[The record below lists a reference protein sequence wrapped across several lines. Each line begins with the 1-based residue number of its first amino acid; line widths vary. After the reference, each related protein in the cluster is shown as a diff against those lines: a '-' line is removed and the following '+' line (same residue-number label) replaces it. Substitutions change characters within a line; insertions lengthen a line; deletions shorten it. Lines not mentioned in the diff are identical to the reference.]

1 MRATA
6 TTEAPAST
14 TADTIAVGVF
24 EDEGVAHDLP
34 GGALAAL
41 LDAGEAKRSFK
52 HLAAWHHEG
61 RRWLVVGLGARDAFT
76 TERARIAAAL
86 VHGRAKELGTRTLC
100 WEVPHHVGDDVVG
113 GLVEGTLLAGYRF
126 DRCKSSN
133 GGNERG
139 VEELVLSAHHDVAA
153 PVDRALV
160 VAEAVNAA
168 RDLQNAPA
176 NVLTPT
182 ALGERA
188 LALEGVAVEVEG
200 PGQIEARG
208 MGSFMAV
215 ARGSY
220 EEPRLITLTYAPE
233 NAVGPHLALVGKAVT
248 FDSGGISIKPG
259 AKMADMK
266 FDMSGGA
273 AVIEAIGAIARLGL
287 PLRVT
292 GVVGAT
298 ENMPSGRSMRPS
310 DVVTAMNGTTIEV
323 INTDCEGRMVL
334 ADCLAHAVN
343 LGAERIVDLATLTGA
358 MANFF
363 GSTYA
368 GLLGDDDDWVAAVRA
383 AGERTG
389 ELVWRLPLHDEYA
402 ELIKGSTGDIV
413 NLNEPRGAGGITAAQ
428 FLQHFTGGVPW
439 AHIDM
444 AGTADN
450 TGKPYAPK
458 GGAGWGV
465 RLLVELATQVVE
477 DSGSA

>member
-14 TADTIAVGVF
+14 AADTIVVGVF
-24 EDEGVAHDLP
+24 EDEGIAHDLP
-34 GGALAAL
+34 SGELAAL
-41 LDAGEAKRSFK
+41 LDRGEAKRSFK
-52 HLAAWHHEG
+52 HLAVWHHAG
-61 RRWLVVGLGARDAFT
+61 RRWILAGLGARGQFGA
-76 TERARIAAAL
+76 ERARVTAAV
-86 VHGRAKELGTRTLC
+86 VHGRAKELGSSALC
-100 WEVPHHVGDDVVG
+100 WEVPHHVAEDVVG
-113 GLVEGTLLAGYRF
+113 ALVEGTMLAAYRF
-126 DRCKSSN
+126 DRHKSAQN
-133 GGNERG
+133 GDGR
-139 VEELVLSAHHDVAA
+139 VEELVLSAHHDVSAA
-153 PVDRALV
+153 VERSSIIG
-160 VAEAVNAA
+160 EAVNAA

-188 LALEGVAVEVEG
+188 LALEGVRAEVEG
-200 PGQIEARG
+200 PAQIEARG

-220 EEPRLITLTYAPE
+220 EEPRLITLTYAPTD
-233 NAVGPHLALVGKAVT
+233 ARGPHLAFVGKAVT
-248 FDSGGISIKPG
+248 FDSGGISIKSG

-273 AVIEAIGAIARLGL
+273 AVVEAIGAIARLGL
-287 PLRVT
+287 PVRIT

-334 ADCLAHAVN
+334 ADCLAHAVD

-358 MANFF
+358 MASFF

-368 GLLGDDDDWVAAVRA
+368 GLLGDDDDWVETVRA

-389 ELVWRLPLHDEYA
+389 ELVWPLPLHDEYE
-402 ELIKGSTGDIV
+402 ELIEGSTGDIV
-413 NLNEPRGAGGITAAQ
+413 NLNEPRGAGAITAAH
-428 FLQHFTGGVPW
+428 FLQHFTGEVPW

-444 AGTADN
+444 AGVAD
-450 TGKPYAPK
+450 GLGRAYAAK

-465 RLLVELATQVVE
+465 RLLVALAAQVAE